1 MEKIDTSKFDWGNR
15 SESYIKQ
22 TEVDIFEGNTYER
35 FFSVEE
41 GDIVVD
47 LGASLGPFTYKIL
60 SKKPK
65 QCYVVEPLSHQIDIV
80 RKNVGQDNVKIIQGA
95 ITDKK
100 KIEITWDDIT
110 ESVPTFSFKDFL
122 DEHKIDKIDFLK
134 CDCEGGEYDV
144 FQKTNIEFLKS
155 IPKIVTEFH
164 LNNNSDL
171 LKCKFRWF
179 RDNVLS
185 EFNNIQVY
193 SVDGVDI
200 KWDLWNDHFI
210 EYYNEV
216 IIYFDNRN

>member
-1 MEKIDTSKFDWGNR
+1 M
-15 SESYIKQ
+15 
-22 TEVDIFEGNTYER
+22 
-35 FFSVEE
+35 
-41 GDIVVD
+41 
-47 LGASLGPFTYKIL
+47 GASLGPFTYKIL

-122 DEHKIDKIDFLK
+122 DEHKINKIDFLK
-134 CDCEGGEYDV
+134 CDCEGGEYAV

-155 IPKIVTEFH
+155 VPKIVTEFH

-179 RDNVLS
+179 RDNVLT